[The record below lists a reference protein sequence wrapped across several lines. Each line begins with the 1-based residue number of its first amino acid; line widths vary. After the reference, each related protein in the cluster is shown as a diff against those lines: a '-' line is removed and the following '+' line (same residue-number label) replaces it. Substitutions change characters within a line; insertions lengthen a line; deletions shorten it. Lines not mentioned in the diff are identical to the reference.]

1 MTDVIFDGSSDSNDD
16 SKVTDT
22 SKAAYRDL
30 KESGEL
36 ADQAEK
42 VYEAVRAMPYAA
54 VTINE
59 LANEALAGWEKS
71 TISGRLGDLRDYD
84 LIEFAGKRPD
94 TYSGR
99 KCKTWMAT
107 GGDDE

>member
-1 MTDVIFDGSSDSNDD
+1 MTDVIFDGSSDNNES
-16 SKVTDT
+16 SVTDT
-22 SKAAYRDL
+22 SKAAYREL
-30 KESGEL
+30 KRSGEL

-42 VYEAVRAMPYAA
+42 VYEALKAMPYAA

-107 GGDDE
+107 GGDED